1 MLEQILEGTWE
12 EVAQHAD
19 ELVGKHIRLT
29 VLENKPTVHRNEA
42 MQEAMLR
49 VAEIQ
54 ANMPFTSGKD
64 TLEILR
70 RARAGEMYGYDSC
83 E

>member
-1 MLEQILEGTWE
+1 MFEQVLEGTWE
-12 EVAQHAD
+12 EVSQHAD
-19 ELVGKHIRLT
+19 EFVGKQVRLT
-29 VLENKPTVHRNEA
+29 VLEDKPAVRPNEKMMEA
-42 MQEAMLR
+42 MRQ

-70 RARAGEMYGYDSC
+70 RARAGEMYDYDPC